1 MRKAV
6 LGGTAAGAVLS
17 VAIVGGAAIQG
28 LAVPPAFAQGGG
40 LGWSA
45 SRGGLSEDQMI
56 CNSYAAEYRTEK
68 ERFDSSWPEMQAAV
82 EQYNASLPALDSA
95 RQSFRA
101 ARESGDVTQSRRLL
115 PQVDAVWTRAGREN
129 ERLVSALTAAAG
141 AGRAMCAAVSQSAAR
156 GCLQSDAHLRCASES
171 GLDSIEKALGEAQ
184 SRSEPY
190 TRSWR
195 SAADENFV
203 RTGQASGA
211 GANANAG
218 ANPDA
223 EAKRLQCSAQ
233 GETYRAV
240 RQRFLGAEPDV
251 KAAANQYN
259 QSIGEFNTSRRAF
272 RAARDAGDTEAAL
285 GLSTQVDSIWTKL
298 RGQNERLVSTRV
310 AAVDAGRAMCT
321 AMTQLVENGCIKTD
335 LHLRCASASGLDGY
349 ETGLGQARGRT
360 AEYAGTWRNAD
371 DEKFMTVA
379 QSCPMNAAA
388 VAPRATITEATG
400 RVFIQRG
407 VRAMRAAVGTEL
419 LIGDVVVVEE
429 GSAASL
435 NLFGGGLLKISEKT
449 KFEIPNPVTAPPPP
463 GILAQAWRD
472 IVQAYKEHAEAY
484 EYGKMI
490 KVPTATCGVR
500 G

>member
-6 LGGTAAGAVLS
+6 LGGAAACAVFS

-45 SRGGLSEDQMI
+45 SRGGASEDQLL
-56 CNSYAAEYRTEK
+56 CNIYAAEYRTEK

-101 ARESGDVTQSRRLL
+101 ARESGDVTESRRLL

-129 ERLVSALTAAAG
+129 ERLVSALTAAAS

-171 GLDSIEKALGEAQ
+171 GLDSIEKTLGEAQ

-190 TRSWR
+190 TKTWR
-195 SAADENFV
+195 NTADENFV
-203 RTGQASGA
+203 RTGQA
-211 GANANAG
+211 
-218 ANPDA
+218 PEA
-223 EAKRLQCSAQ
+223 EAKGLQCSAQ

-240 RQRFLGAEPDV
+240 RQRFLGAGPEV
-251 KAAANQYN
+251 QAAADQYN

-298 RGQNERLVSTRV
+298 SGQNERLVSTRV

-379 QSCPMNAAA
+379 QNCPVNAAA
-388 VAPRATITEATG
+388 VAPRAIITEATG
-400 RVFIQRG
+400 RVFVVRG
-407 VRAMRAAVGTEL
+407 VRTLPGRPGTEL
-419 LIGDVVVVEE
+419 FAGDVLTVEE
-429 GSAASL
+429 GSSATAD
-435 NLFGGGLLKISEKT
+435 LFNSGLLKISEKT
-449 KFEIPNPVTAPPPP
+449 KFEIPSPRDVEASATLYSVLFGGIWTAAKRVIQ
-463 GILAQAWRD
+463 GDL
-472 IVQAYKEHAEAY
+472 Y
-484 EYGKMI
+484 EL
-490 KVPTATCGVR
+490 PTPACGGVR